1 LEVAVQAATRTVD
14 QAVAQLVVAGVKT
27 TGEVLD
33 ASEERTAE
41 AIMGARHAAGGAVHR
56 AGRGRLAML
65 LRPTVAERVYHYP
78 CCPVLV
84 AP

>member
-1 LEVAVQAATRTVD
+1 MQLAVQFIV
-14 QAVAQLVVAGVKT
+14 LGAG
-27 TGEVLD
+27 
-33 ASEERTAE
+33 
-41 AIMGARHAAGGAVHR
+41 H
-56 AGRGRLAML
+56 RGRLAML